1 MPCSCLLAF
10 CSAAPARLLCSSA
23 RFCSSSRVSPSTL
36 RACALAWSTT
46 APACSVAA
54 SFRSDAF
61 DKASSFICSGA
72 PELGALWVS
81 VGAVVMSYSSIRLLI
96 ADGYPSASGRN
107 NERPAKHSTQR
118 LDHPTR
124 HSRQIERRNKVWFT
138 RAGGYSVPTGHQG
151 GSDVL
156 PALSLHHNRRPPT
169 DGDGGR
175 RTPGPKLPQLRHA
188 AGGTSSRVAVTHRRV
203 PSTSCE

>member
-61 DKASSFICSGA
+61 DKASSFTCSGA

-138 RAGGYSVPTGHQG
+138 RAGGYSVPTGHQEDPMFCPRCR
-151 GSDVL
+151 STTTVV
-156 PALSLHHNRRPPT
+156 HPPT
-169 DGDGGR
+169 A
-175 RTPGPKLPQLRHA
+175 TA
-188 AGGTSSRVAVTHRRV
+188 VAVPPVRNCRNCGTRLEAPHH
-203 PSTSCE
+203 E